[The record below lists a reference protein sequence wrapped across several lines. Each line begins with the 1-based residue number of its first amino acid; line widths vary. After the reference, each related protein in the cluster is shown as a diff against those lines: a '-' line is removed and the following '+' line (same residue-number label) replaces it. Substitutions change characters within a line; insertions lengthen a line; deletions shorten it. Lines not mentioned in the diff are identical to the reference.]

1 MFLYFLQQQANS
13 ELIYKKPQLEELE
26 AKIDELRDAN
36 KQLREINEQVNEKAE
51 ILQQVGLIFKLVC
64 QCMIIKSSCNQCR

>member
-1 MFLYFLQQQANS
+1 MTKYNLQANS

-51 ILQQVGLIFKLVC
+51 ALQQVGGIEMNQANTVLVL
-64 QCMIIKSSCNQCR
+64 SS